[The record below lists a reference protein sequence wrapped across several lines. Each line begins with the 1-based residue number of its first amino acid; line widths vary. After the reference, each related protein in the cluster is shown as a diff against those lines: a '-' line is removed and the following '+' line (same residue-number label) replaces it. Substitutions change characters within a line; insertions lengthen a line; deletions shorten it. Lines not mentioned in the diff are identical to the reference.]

1 MPMVRVP
8 KQFIL
13 KELPKGTGFCVKY
26 LAQIGNAREKY
37 GKRREVISLGEN
49 P

>member
-1 MPMVRVP
+1 MVAVLKP
-8 KQFIL
+8 FIL
-13 KELPKGTGFCVKY
+13 KELLRGAVFCVKY

-37 GKRREVISLGEN
+37 RKRSEVISLGEN